1 MISDMQLQRLQ
12 DQIDAGCEHTFYC
25 CAPWKNC
32 REEVLK
38 LDRYECQICKARGK
52 YRRASIV
59 HHVKHLT
66 DRPDLALSIYN
77 PDTGERQLISV
88 CKRCHEDL
96 HPESQQQAQLPQDPI
111 TQERWD

>member
-1 MISDMQLQRLQ
+1 MISEIQFQQLQA
-12 DQIDAGCEHTFYC
+12 QIDAGCEHTFYC

-32 REEVLK
+32 REKVLK
-38 LDRYECQICKARGK
+38 LDHYECQVCKARGK

-59 HHVKHLT
+59 HHVKNLT
-66 DRPDLALSIYN
+66 DRPDLALSIYD

-96 HPESQQQAQLPQDPI
+96 HPESQRKTQPAGEQV